1 MSENRLWRMVAGKK
15 TGPYEPAKLRPLVKD
30 DRIGPLDRF
39 SYDGATWKP
48 AEQFPELFQAPSKP
62 VVAIVPTKKVS
73 PNSPRER
80 VGDVQTD
87 GLRLSDPEGSEP
99 SSDSDG
105 FLGDSQLAGEYFAT
119 SGVEDDREAQAFV
132 KLIRLLIFTGVGLV
146 SLLFIMMA
154 WTSLATKGPAASTST
169 KTSPPIPQP
178 LVKAPVDPF
187 VSPAAAEKPA
197 VDKPPADKVAG
208 DKVAGDKVAGD
219 KAAAEKAA
227 AEKAA
232 ADKFA
237 AEKVAAEKAAG
248 DKAPGDKAPAES
260 PFRDTEPL
268 RP

>member
-62 VVAIVPTKKVS
+62 VVAILPTKKVS

-99 SSDSDG
+99 SSDSAG

-154 WTSLATKGPAASTST
+154 WTSLATKYPAAPTST

-187 VSPAAAEKPA
+187 VSPAA
-197 VDKPPADKVAG
+197 DKVAG
-208 DKVAGDKVAGD
+208 DKD
-219 KAAAEKAA
+219 
-227 AEKAA
+227 A
-232 ADKFA
+232 ADKDA
-237 AEKVAAEKAAG
+237 AEKVAAEKAAA
-248 DKAPGDKAPAES
+248 DKAAADKVAAEKVPAEKVPAES

>member
-62 VVAIVPTKKVS
+62 VVAILPTKKVS

-105 FLGDSQLAGEYFAT
+105 FLGDSQLAGEYYAT

-187 VSPAAAEKPA
+187 VSPAAAEKAA
-197 VDKPPADKVAG
+197 V
-208 DKVAGDKVAGD
+208 DKVAGD
-219 KAAAEKAA
+219 KAAAD
-227 AEKAA
+227 KAA
-232 ADKFA
+232 ADKADKDAADTDAADKDAADKDAADKDA
-237 AEKVAAEKAAG
+237 AEKF
-248 DKAPGDKAPAES
+248 PTES

>member
-62 VVAIVPTKKVS
+62 VVAIVPARKVS
-73 PNSPRER
+73 PKSPRER

-187 VSPAAAEKPA
+187 VSPAAAEKAA
-197 VDKPPADKVAG
+197 V
-208 DKVAGDKVAGD
+208 DKVAGD
-219 KAAAEKAA
+219 KAAAD
-227 AEKAA
+227 KAA
-232 ADKFA
+232 ADKADKDAADTDAADKDAADKDAADKDA
-237 AEKVAAEKAAG
+237 AEKF
-248 DKAPGDKAPAES
+248 PTES

>member
-62 VVAIVPTKKVS
+62 VVAIVPARKVS

-105 FLGDSQLAGEYFAT
+105 FLGDSQLAGEYYAT

-187 VSPAAAEKPA
+187 VSPAAAEKA
-197 VDKPPADKVAG
+197 AADKDSA
-208 DKVAGDKVAGD
+208 D
-219 KAAAEKAA
+219 KADAERVAAEKGAAEKGAAEKGA

-232 ADKFA
+232 ADKVPA
-237 AEKVAAEKAAG
+237 DKV
-248 DKAPGDKAPAES
+248 PAES

-268 RP
+268 SP